1 MNENTKKPGVE
12 GCSWRLIAHW
22 DTVGVAKWIDGERLR
37 NTPPPIM
44 AKAIGDVMAAAAMGY
59 AKSMD
64 NVQAALLDSDGIVA
78 AFQDAL
84 QARVNQHKTG
94 VTPGGVFIPRLHS

>member
-1 MNENTKKPGVE
+1 MNENTKKPGAE

-37 NTPPPIM
+37 NTPVNVM
-44 AKAIGDVMAAAAMGY
+44 AAALGDVMACAAMGY

-64 NVQAALLDSDGIVA
+64 NVQAALLDKGGIVE
-78 AFQDAL
+78 AFQAAL

-94 VTPGGVFIPRLHS
+94 ITPGGVFVPRMH